1 MREREVEN
9 MEFPGELKKKNV
21 EFPGVIKNNH
31 LEVAGILGFGFG
43 ISKRCM

>member
-1 MREREVEN
+1 